1 MDVILMKDIN
11 ELNKEIK
18 ACRKTLIATN
28 DQNKYKQ
35 AQTKL
40 QELLA
45 EKRAF
50 MNQDSGDFE
59 MTENCWHKTH

>member
-1 MDVILMKDIN
+1 MRDLN
-11 ELNKEIK
+11 EINKEIK
-18 ACRKTLIATN
+18 TARKTLIATA
-28 DQNKYKQ
+28 DKKQYTEAQNKL
-35 AQTKL
+35 AN
-40 QELLA
+40 LLA

>member
-28 DQNKYKQ
+28 DQNNTNKHKQNYKNYSL
-35 AQTKL
+35 KKEHL
-40 QELLA
+40 
-45 EKRAF
+45 
-50 MNQDSGDFE
+50 
-59 MTENCWHKTH
+59 